1 MFITPSVPREDNL
14 LVNGATLARHMH
26 YNDESAPFINVTDSY
41 RLIDAQQGGCYA
53 VSERK
58 GASMTARSGGMVR
71 DFMHR
76 NLEVVPPETTTV
88 EAAVRMR
95 EKSLGSL
102 LAVPADAAGRVSNRS
117 GIVTETDLV
126 RKVFAKEM
134 DASLTRVNQIMTTP
148 LLTITQDRPMLDASH
163 LMETNHVRHVC
174 VSDAE
179 EIVGMISVRD
189 LVRYFIDSEGG
200 PIRDLDNVF
209 RPLSVL
215 RVLMQ
220 TTMETIASERTV
232 LEAGQA
238 MAEKRIGSLL
248 VLEAGAMVG
257 IVTETDVVRKV
268 IAAGLPARSTSIG
281 AVMNA
286 PLIQI
291 DIDSAAGDAS
301 RLMAE
306 KRIRHLA
313 VTEENKVVGLLS
325 LRDLVKVVSIRDES
339 RFLRST

>member
-1 MFITPSVPREDNL
+1 
-14 LVNGATLARHMH
+14 
-26 YNDESAPFINVTDSY
+26 
-41 RLIDAQQGGCYA
+41 
-53 VSERK
+53 
-58 GASMTARSGGMVR
+58 MTERSGGMVR

-76 NLEVVPPETTTV
+76 NLEVVPPETTIV

-95 EKSLGSL
+95 GKSLGSL
-102 LAVPADAAGRVSNRS
+102 LVVPADAEGCVPNRS
-117 GIVTETDLV
+117 GIATETDLL
-126 RKVFAKEM
+126 RKVLAKGM
-134 DASLTRVNQIMTTP
+134 DPLLTRMDQIMTSP
-148 LLTITQDRPMLDASH
+148 LLTIAPDRPMLDASH
-163 LMETNHVRHVC
+163 LMETNHVRHLC
-174 VSDAE
+174 VSDE
-179 EIVGMISVRD
+179 EEVVGVISVRD
-189 LVRYFIDSEGG
+189 LVRCFIDSEGG

-232 LEAGQA
+232 LEAAQT

-248 VLEAGAMVG
+248 VLESGDMVG

-268 IAAGLPARSTSIG
+268 IAAGLSARSTSVG

-291 DIDSAAGDAS
+291 DIDDTARDAS

-306 KRIRHLA
+306 KRIRHVA
-313 VTEENKVVGLLS
+313 VTEDNKVVGLLS
-325 LRDLVKVVSIRDES
+325 VRDLIRVVSIRDES
-339 RFLRST
+339 RFLRNT

>member
-1 MFITPSVPREDNL
+1 M
-14 LVNGATLARHMH
+14 
-26 YNDESAPFINVTDSY
+26 SA
-41 RLIDAQQGGCYA
+41 Q
-53 VSERK
+53 
-58 GASMTARSGGMVR
+58 SGGTIGH
-71 DFMHR
+71 FMHR
-76 NLEVVPPETTTV
+76 YLEVIRPGATIV
-88 EAAVRMR
+88 EAAERMR
-95 EKSLGSL
+95 GHQLGSL
-102 LAVPADAAGRVSNRS
+102 LVESTDADGRMSPKS

-126 RKVFAKEM
+126 HKVLAKGV
-134 DASLTRVNQIMTTP
+134 DPSVALVNQIMTSP
-148 LLTITQDRPMLDASH
+148 LLTIAPGRPMLDASH
-163 LMETNHVRHVC
+163 LMETNHVRHLC
-174 VSDAE
+174 VSDEE
-179 EIVGMISVRD
+179 EIVGVISVRD

-232 LEAGQA
+232 LEATQT

-248 VLEAGAMVG
+248 VLEAGDMVG

-268 IAAGLPARSTSIG
+268 IAAGLPARSTSVG

-291 DIDSAAGDAS
+291 DINDTAREAS

-313 VTEENKVVGLLS
+313 VTEDNKVVGLLS
-325 LRDLVKVVSIRDES
+325 VRDLVKVVSIRDER
-339 RFLRST
+339 RFLHNT